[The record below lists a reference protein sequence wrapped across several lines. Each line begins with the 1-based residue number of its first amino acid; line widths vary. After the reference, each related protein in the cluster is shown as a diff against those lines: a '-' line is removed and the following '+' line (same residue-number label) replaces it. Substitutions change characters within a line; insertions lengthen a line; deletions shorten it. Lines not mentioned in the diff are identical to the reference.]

1 MGVIVLGM
9 DLPDSCW
16 TCKLNGALATCRLFP
31 DRKPN
36 YEIRPEWCPIR
47 YYPEIP
53 KNDKCPS
60 CAGKLLPP
68 HKGMRRCGSCNFL
81 FPESDYPYNPDCP
94 YETFSGIHLESLS
107 EEDKE
112 KLLSGSWNKGAKC
125 EDGR

>member
-9 DLPDSCW
+9 DLPESCW
-16 TCKLNGALATCRLFP
+16 TCKLNSALALCQLHP
-31 DRKPN
+31 DRNPN
-36 YEIRPEWCPIR
+36 YEIRPAWCPLR

-53 KNDKCPS
+53 NNDKCPS

-81 FPESDYPYNPDCP
+81 FPESDYPYNPDYS

-112 KLLSGSWNKGAKC
+112 KLLSGSWNKGAKYK
-125 EDGR
+125 DGR